1 MDNLFAEEAR
11 RSSLD
16 KRGLYKQTKE
26 AQLMERLERRMEGQ
40 TLRNLHRQIDMLGFA
55 LLHASNHGLQYIC
68 CLADLPITQPYS
80 HSLQLSDSLQS
91 SIPGG
96 LHVFECT
103 ACI

>member
-40 TLRNLHRQIDMLGFA
+40 ILRGLCGQIDTLGFA
-55 LLHASNHGLQYIC
+55 LMYAGNPGLQYFC
-68 CLADLPITQPYS
+68 CLADLPITQPAA
-80 HSLQLSDSLQS
+80 L
-91 SIPGG
+91 
-96 LHVFECT
+96 
-103 ACI
+103 